1 MKKLILVLIF
11 LTTSAIILPAQKM
24 IVLEKIGTQRRYGF
38 HLGDN
43 IKIQTLSKHQIVK
56 SYLWALTDSTL
67 TIGPRTTI
75 DASDVGAVYKDFH
88 FPKLMTKFFFIG
100 GAGYL
105 ILDSFN
111 NLINKQRVIN
121 PQTLIIS
128 GSLIGVSLALI
139 PFHQWKY
146 KIGIRW
152 KFKIMDI
159 DLN

>member
-1 MKKLILVLIF
+1 MKKLILILIL
-11 LTTSAIILPAQKM
+11 LTSSVIILPAQKM
-24 IVLEKIGTQRRYGF
+24 IVLEKIGTQTRYGF
-38 HLGDN
+38 RLGDYM
-43 IKIQTLSKHQIVK
+43 KIQTREKKQIVK
-56 SYLWALTDSTL
+56 SYLWALTDSSI

-75 DASDVGAVYKDFH
+75 AVSDIGAVYKNFH
-88 FPKLMTKFFFIG
+88 FPRLMTKFFFLL

-105 ILDSFN
+105 VLDSFN
-111 NLINKQRVIN
+111 NMINKEKVFN

-128 GSLIGVSLALI
+128 GSIIGVSLALI

-159 DLN
+159 NLN

>member
-24 IVLEKIGTQRRYGF
+24 IVLEKIGTQNRYGF
-38 HLGDN
+38 RLGDYM
-43 IKIQTLSKHQIVK
+43 KIQTRAKKQIVK
-56 SYLWALTDSTL
+56 SYLWALTDSTI

-75 DASDVGAVYKDFH
+75 SVSDIGAVYKDFH
-88 FPKLMTKFFFIG
+88 FPKLMTKFLFIG
-100 GAGYL
+100 GAGYFV
-105 ILDSFN
+105 LDAFN
-111 NLINKQRVIN
+111 NLINKQRVFN

-128 GSLIGVSLALI
+128 SSIIGVSLAII
-139 PFHQWKY
+139 PLHQWKY

-159 DLN
+159 NLN

>member
-1 MKKLILVLIF
+1 M
-11 LTTSAIILPAQKM
+11 
-24 IVLEKIGTQRRYGF
+24 EKIGTQRRYGF

-43 IKIQTLSKHQIVK
+43 IKIQTRSTKQIVK
-56 SYLWALTDSTL
+56 SYIWALTDTTV

-75 DASDVGAVYKDFH
+75 PASDVGAVYKNFH

-105 ILDSFN
+105 VLDSFN
-111 NLINKQRVIN
+111 NLINKERVFRS
-121 PQTLIIS
+121 QTLIIS
-128 GSLIGVSLALI
+128 GCLMGFSLAII
-139 PFHQWKY
+139 PLHQWKY

-159 DLN
+159 NLN